1 MSRRSSINPA
11 ACQTAAM
18 GDGAHLPALPGVA
31 AARDE
36 LRPRGPSW
44 LLAAG
49 IVGVALVD
57 IRTAVTAAMGA
68 SLFTVVAFLLLARGV
83 VQRRRVAYY
92 TVLAVLFGWVA
103 VDVIKGVHRGDAV
116 VTLAVAVLVLRARP
130 DFVVDPGPSRWRAL
144 FFTLVPLVTFDVL
157 FGFAGFH
164 LTQHAPAVSALHET
178 VGRLVGVAGPLS
190 VHGRGHLLFAATI
203 TGTGIIS
210 LASLLVLA
218 LAPVGEDAGPQDAE
232 RDEVRLL
239 AEAGPGDSLDP
250 FALRTDKRYVLSS
263 DRKAAVAYRYLMGV
277 GLASGDP
284 VGHPSAFEDS
294 LREFIARCDERGWRP
309 IVLLAGEDRLDMY
322 EDLGFKLLYL
332 GDEALLDVGEYS
344 LAGRRRRNVRQAV
357 SRAANFG
364 VTTEV
369 VREGDL
375 DDVLRRQLVSVAERS
390 RGQQRELGFTTA
402 LDEPLS
408 VPHPEG
414 VIVICRG
421 ADGAPVAFQRYLPCK
436 GGHCLSL
443 DAMRRDPAA
452 PNGINE
458 AMIVTMLRTQAEHG
472 VRELS
477 LNFVGFRTVI
487 AGDPGLSSTASA
499 IGWFVRGFNPF
510 KVASLYRFSA
520 KFQPRWEARY
530 IAYRSTGDIPAI
542 GLAALTAEGFLP
554 FDRQRRKSRAAADRS
569 AEVAG

>member
-1 MSRRSSINPA
+1 
-11 ACQTAAM
+11 M

-44 LLAAG
+44 LLAVG

-57 IRTAVTAAMGA
+57 VRTAVTAAMGA
-68 SLFTVVAFLLLARGV
+68 SLFTLVAFVLLARGV

-92 TVLAVLFGWVA
+92 IVLAVLFGWVA

-116 VTLAVAVLVLRARP
+116 VTLAVAVLVLRSRP
-130 DFVVDPGPSRWRAL
+130 DFVVDPGPHRWRL
-144 FFTLVPLVTFDVL
+144 MFFTLVPLVTFDVM
-157 FGFAGFH
+157 FGFAGFRFA
-164 LTQHAPAVSALHET
+164 QHAPTVSSLHET
-178 VGRLVGVAGPLS
+178 VGRLVGVAGPLA

-203 TGTGIIS
+203 TGTGILS
-210 LASLLVLA
+210 LASLLLLA
-218 LAPVGEDAGPQDAE
+218 LAPVGDDAGPQDAE
-232 RDEVRLL
+232 RDEVRHM
-239 AEAGPGDSLDP
+239 AETGPGDSLDP
-250 FALRTDKRYVLSS
+250 FALRTDKRYVLSQ
-263 DRKAAVAYRYLMGV
+263 DRRAAVAYRYLMGV

-284 VGHPSAFEDS
+284 VGHPAAFEDS
-294 LREFIARCDERGWRP
+294 LREFVARCDDRGWRP
-309 IVLLAGEDRLDMY
+309 IVLLAGEDRLAMY
-322 EDLGFKLLYL
+322 HDLGFKLLYM
-332 GDEALLDVGEYS
+332 GDEALLDVGDYS

-364 VTTEV
+364 VTTDV
-369 VREGDL
+369 VVERDL
-375 DDVLRRQLVSVAERS
+375 DDALRRQLVEVGKRS

-402 LDEPLS
+402 LDEPLA
-408 VPHPEG
+408 VPHPDG
-414 VIVICRG
+414 VIAICRG
-421 ADGAPVAFQRYLPCK
+421 ADGTPVAFQRYLPCK
-436 GGHCLSL
+436 GGRCLSL

-458 AMIVTMLRTQAEHG
+458 AMIVHMLRTQGDRG

-477 LNFVGFRTVI
+477 VNFVGFRTLI
-487 AGDPGLSSTASA
+487 QGDAGLGSTAAA

-530 IAYRSTGDIPAI
+530 IAYRSAADIPAI

-554 FDRQRRKSRAAADRS
+554 FDRQRRNAKAVSRAAAKLAS
-569 AEVAG
+569 